1 MRNEADTIRS
11 WGELF
16 CFIVNAN
23 NSVSDSYS
31 LDPDP
36 DPRFYDQK

>member
-1 MRNEADTIRS
+1 MGNEADAIRS

-23 NSVSDSYS
+23 NSVSDPY
-31 LDPDP
+31 LLNPDP
-36 DPRFYDQK
+36 EPGFYL